1 MLLNGAALNS
11 IPLNGLASSAA
22 APVVPAVPI
31 AQGLAFRWRLRVMV
45 GDVDMSARLTGGVT
59 IDRERSA
66 AGVANFVLQ
75 LAPGPV
81 LPSEW
86 IGRTVQVYYLS
97 VAQGVTTETLRY
109 SGRVVKTEW
118 SSQLRQLACQ
128 CGDQLQQ
135 RVEALELAHIDA
147 LTYEAYWSPDVFEPV
162 AGRSRWDYA
171 QERLSTITASLD
183 SAPDGT
189 LRVSSWYA
197 AAPDFEFGA
206 NTTIYDSLSVSYADL
221 TSLTNTVEIEA
232 DCRFSRL
239 RQANVSYS
247 WEHPEAGGFSGLQGF
262 CLWRH
267 NSAETPTV
275 EMVVSATESSGQTVL
290 DGAAYNRL
298 PPSGVYCD
306 PPSSWQNNYPDL
318 LLGAAWT
325 AARRWVQTV
334 TEQYRL
340 TVVAEASVAAAGAVI
355 ARDRMSLEAE
365 SDRVEAWESEP
376 ITDGI
381 SSHEDVRD
389 EPRRQSAITCLLHQ
403 AATTIISAHTATQV
417 SWEVPTSLVMAVDL
431 PHTLKL
437 DDQGVKALGRCS
449 RIMDSF
455 DLLAGTAITSLSMT
469 VMRGGGDASDPLTPP
484 AFISLPQPEPA
495 GAVVDYGLPTQLGG
509 RYESPTYDE
518 DKKGF
523 SGNYSVVVAGP
534 EAFPRRFDVPA
545 PEIAAEDRDESQP
558 VIAATYRVTIPND
571 LLEL

>member
-11 IPLNGLASSAA
+11 TPLNGLTSSAV

-97 VAQGVTTETLRY
+97 TAQGVTTETLRY
-109 SGRVVKTEW
+109 TGRIVRTDW

-135 RVEALELAHIDA
+135 RVEGLELAQIDA
-147 LTYEAYWSPDVFEPV
+147 LTYAAYWSPDVFEPV

-197 AAPDFEFGA
+197 GPPDFEFGA
-206 NTTIYDSLSVSYADL
+206 NTTIYDLLSVSYADL
-221 TSLTNTVEIEA
+221 TSLINTVEIEA

-239 RQANVSYS
+239 RQKNVSYS
-247 WEHPEAGGFSGLQGF
+247 WAHPETAGLSGIQGF
-262 CLWRH
+262 CQWRRD
-267 NSAETPTV
+267 SAETPDV
-275 EMVVSATESSGQTVL
+275 DMVVSATESSGQTML
-290 DGAAYNRL
+290 DGAEYNRL
-298 PPSGVYCD
+298 PLTGVYCD
-306 PPSSWQNNYPDL
+306 PPAAWGNIYPDL
-318 LLGAAWT
+318 LLSASWT
-325 AARRWVQTV
+325 ASRRWVQTV
-334 TEQYRL
+334 TEQFRL
-340 TVVAEASVAAAGAVI
+340 TVIAEASVAAAGAVI
-355 ARDRMSLEAE
+355 TRDSMSFEVD
-365 SDRVEAWESEP
+365 SDRAEAWGSESF
-376 ITDGI
+376 TDGI

-389 EPRRQSAITCLLHQ
+389 EPRRQLAITCLLHQ
-403 AATTIISAHTATQV
+403 AATTIISAHTATQI

-437 DDQGVKALGRCS
+437 DDQGVKAIGRCA

-469 VMRGGGDASDPLTPP
+469 VMRGGGDVSDPLTPP
-484 AFISLPQPEPA
+484 AFITLPQPEPP
-495 GAVVDYGLPTQLGG
+495 GPEVDYGLPTQLGG
-509 RYESPTYDE
+509 RYESPVYDD
-518 DKKGF
+518 DKYGF

-534 EAFPRRFDVPA
+534 EAFPRRFSVPA
-545 PEIAAEDRDESQP
+545 PEIPATDRDESQ
-558 VIAATYRVTIPND
+558 IAIASTYRVTIPND